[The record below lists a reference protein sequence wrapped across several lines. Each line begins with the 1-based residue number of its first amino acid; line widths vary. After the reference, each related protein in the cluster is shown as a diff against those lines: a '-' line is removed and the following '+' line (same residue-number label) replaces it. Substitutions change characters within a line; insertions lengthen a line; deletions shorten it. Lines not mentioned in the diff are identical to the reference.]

1 MNNIALYLKLA
12 GARIASQMQY
22 PFSFYMGVLLTFLA
36 SFIDVIGLLLIFDRF
51 KMIKGWSLAEIC
63 LLYGI
68 LHSSF
73 ALVEMVAR
81 GFDTFGRLIRSG
93 QLDRIL
99 VRPRG
104 IALQV
109 LGQEFRTAN
118 IGRFLQGLLPLIYAL
133 VHLQLEAVTDWL
145 VLALAF
151 VISIMTFFCLLLI
164 QATLSFWAQDSLE
177 IMNAFVYGGMQAGQL
192 PMSVYDKWVVRFF
205 AFIVPIALCSYY
217 PVLVILGRPDLAL
230 GLNPLWVVSFSPI
243 WVSLLLFGATRF
255 FRYGIRRYTSTG

>member
-1 MNNIALYLKLA
+1 MNTICLYFKLA

-22 PFSFYMGVLLTFLA
+22 PFSFCMGAVLTFLA
-36 SFIDVIGLLLIFDRF
+36 SFIDVIGLLLIFHRF
-51 KMIKGWSLAEIC
+51 KMIQGWSLAEIC

-68 LHSSF
+68 LHTSF

-81 GFDTFGRLIRSG
+81 GFDTFGRIIRSG

-133 VHLQLEAVTDWL
+133 QHVAFDSPTDWL
-145 VLALAF
+145 VLGLAF
-151 VISIMTFFCLLLI
+151 IISIMTFFSLLLV

-192 PMSVYDKWVVRFF
+192 PMSIYDKWVVRFF

-217 PVLVILGRPDLAL
+217 PVLAILGRADLAL
-230 GLNPLWVVSFSPI
+230 GLNPDWVVAISPL
-243 WVSLLLFGATRF
+243 WVSLLVLGAMRF
-255 FRYGIRRYTSTG
+255 FRYGICRYTSTG